1 LIAKVREDEQMKE
14 YNRPFDEVSMLWFK
28 RGYAAALRDIHAE
41 VLNMPPT
48 LGPYIHGFGTVLLAR
63 DRVLKAIEVLRGER

>member
-1 LIAKVREDEQMKE
+1 MNTYRQ
-14 YNRPFDEVSMLWFK
+14 
-28 RGYAAALRDIHAE
+28 GYADALRDIHAE

-63 DRVLKAIEVLRGER
+63 DRVLKAIEALDTGSRNETNISTHDPLCLCEKCP